1 MRNPRIYF
9 PQPMNAGA
17 MVELTD
23 SAANHVGKVLRMKP
37 REPLILFNG
46 EGSAYQGRIESVSK
60 KSVMVL
66 LERQIEKTVE
76 SPLSIHLGQS
86 LSRGERMDYAIQK
99 ATEVGVT
106 EITPLFS
113 ERCEVKLNQERM
125 EKRLRHWQQVAI
137 SACEQCGRN
146 RVPVIHPAIYVDE
159 WMAQQTSD
167 LKFVLHHRTERR
179 LEGYDQPASVSLLI
193 GPEGGLTADE
203 IERAEQQG
211 FNALALGPRVLRT
224 ETAPVSAI
232 TLMQYLW
239 GDVRGEQS
247 A

>member
-1 MRNPRIYF
+1 MS
-9 PQPMNAGA
+9 AGSV
-17 MVELTD
+17 VELTD
-23 SAANHVGKVLRMKP
+23 NAANHVGKVLRMKP
-37 REPLILFNG
+37 EEPLILFDG
-46 EGSAYQGRIESVSK
+46 EGSAFQGKVESVSK
-60 KSVMVL
+60 KNVAVT
-66 LERQIEKTVE
+66 LEYAIERSTE

-113 ERCEVKLNQERM
+113 ERCEVKLNKERQ

-146 RVPVIHPAIYVDE
+146 RVPVIHPPVSVDE
-159 WMAQQTSD
+159 WMVQQSSE

-179 LEGYDQPASVSLLI
+179 LDGYNQPASVSLLI
-193 GPEGGLTADE
+193 GPEGGLTAEE
-203 IERAEQQG
+203 IAHAEEQA

-232 TLMQYLW
+232 TLLQYLW
-239 GDVRGEQS
+239 GDVG

>member
-1 MRNPRIYF
+1 MAE
-9 PQPMNAGA
+9 QAV
-17 MVELTD
+17 VELTD

-37 REPLILFNG
+37 EEPLVLFDG
-46 EGSAYQGRIESVSK
+46 EGNAFQGKIEWVSK
-60 KSVMVL
+60 KTVAVF
-66 LERQIEKTVE
+66 LENSLDNHAE

-99 ATEVGVT
+99 ATEMGVA

-113 ERCEVKLNQERM
+113 ERCEVKLNKERE
-125 EKRLRHWQQVAI
+125 EKRIRHWQQVVI

-146 RVPVIHPAIYVDE
+146 RVPVIYTPVSVNE
-159 WMAQQTSD
+159 WVAQQTSE
-167 LKFVLHHRTERR
+167 LKFVLYQRTERK
-179 LEGYDQPASVSLLI
+179 LDGYDKPVSVSLLI

-203 IERAEQQG
+203 IQCAETTG

-239 GDVRGEQS
+239 GDLS
-247 A
+247 